1 MMWASTSIQIIGN
14 LIWFDWFIY
23 VLKPISVFSNIIG
36 FVKGTG
42 KELIVIVLRNEFV
55 LLADQ

>member
-14 LIWFDWFIY
+14 LIWFIY
-23 VLKPISVFSNIIG
+23 VLKPISLFSNIIG